1 MAMAGKTDKSGADK
15 VGAGMTAV
23 EAAAETAAP
32 IEVAA
37 VAAPAKAPNKVR
49 RPAAEAG
56 PDLTGLP
63 VAYRAF
69 AEAVIQGQRR
79 NTLLATGAAGGAAV
93 ALVLAGLVYFQSVD
107 DLRIAADVQ
116 AEAAKLL
123 VEEVKQFDVIGDV
136 VAEQQDV
143 MKTDL
148 LATLEL
154 VKDEIRRAAMT
165 GPEPEPEPEGEPMD
179 AQIAT
184 AIREGVKADLDVMRD
199 EILTALAEA
208 ELALLN
214 GTGDP
219 KMTELLEAVKALVAE
234 TAPPAP
240 VEAAARSTAA
250 APAKPRPKPQPAE
263 PNPFTYP

>member
-1 MAMAGKTDKSGADK
+1 MAGKAEEGRGVEPGVEDVGKRLGGAKPGRTID
-15 VGAGMTAV
+15 T
-23 EAAAETAAP
+23 AAEIA
-32 IEVAA
+32 EV
-37 VAAPAKAPNKVR
+37 VTEPAS
-49 RPAAEAG
+49 RPAPEARRDMTEMSG
-56 PDLTGLP
+56 SQ
-63 VAYRAF
+63 RAF
-69 AEAVIQGQRR
+69 AEAVMLGQRR
-79 NTLLATGAAGGAAV
+79 NTMLAAGAAGGAMV

-107 DLRIAADVQ
+107 DLRMAADVQ

-123 VEEVKQFDVIGDV
+123 VEEVKQIDGIADLVT
-136 VAEQQDV
+136 EQQSI

-154 VKDEIRRAAMT
+154 VKDEIRRAAMA
-165 GPEPEPEPEGEPMD
+165 GPEPAPEAEPMD

-219 KMTELLEAVKALVAE
+219 EMTELLAGVKALVAATE
-234 TAPPAP
+234 PPVP
-240 VEAAARSTAA
+240 VEAAARSTAT
-250 APAKPRPKPQPAE
+250 PAKPRPKPQPANAAPAE

>member
-1 MAMAGKTDKSGADK
+1 MAGKTDKSEADK
-15 VGAGMTAV
+15 V
-23 EAAAETAAP
+23 EAEVTAAEMAEP
-32 IEVAA
+32 IEMEA
-37 VAAPAKAPNKVR
+37 VAAPALARDEVR
-49 RPAAEAG
+49 RGAKGATADAAG
-56 PDLTGLP
+56 MP

-69 AEAVIQGQRR
+69 AETVMHGQRR
-79 NTLLATGAAGGAAV
+79 NTLLAAGAAGGAAV
-93 ALVLAGLVYFQSVD
+93 SLVLAGLVYFQSVD
-107 DLRIAADVQ
+107 DLRMAADVQ

-123 VEEVKQFDVIGDV
+123 VEEVKQIDEIADV
-136 VAEQQDV
+136 VSAQQDV

-154 VKDEIRRAAMT
+154 VKDEIRRAAMA
-165 GPEPEPEPEGEPMD
+165 GPEPAPEAEPMD

-184 AIREGVKADLDVMRD
+184 AIREGVKADLDLLRD

-219 KMTELLEAVKALVAE
+219 EMTELLAGVKALVAASAPP
-234 TAPPAP
+234 APPAP
-240 VEAAARSTAA
+240 VAAAARNTP
-250 APAKPRPKPQPAE
+250 APAKPRAKPVPAE

>member
-1 MAMAGKTDKSGADK
+1 MAMVGKTDKTGADK
-15 VGAGMTAV
+15 VGA
-23 EAAAETAAP
+23 EPLAAAMAST
-32 IEVAA
+32 IEAEA
-37 VAAPAKAPNKVR
+37 VAAPVLARDEVR
-49 RPAAEAG
+49 RPAPEAG

-63 VAYRAF
+63 VAHRAF
-69 AEAVIQGQRR
+69 AEAVMHGQRR
-79 NTLLATGAAGGAAV
+79 NTLLAAGAAGGAAV
-93 ALVLAGLVYFQSVD
+93 SLVLAGFVYFQSVE
-107 DLRIAADVQ
+107 DLRRAADVQ

-123 VEEVKQFDVIGDV
+123 VEEVKQIDVIGDV

-154 VKDEIRRAAMT
+154 VKDEIRRAAMA
-165 GPEPEPEPEGEPMD
+165 GPEPVPEAEPMD

-184 AIREGVKADLDVMRD
+184 AIREGVKADLDVLRD

-219 KMTELLEAVKALVAE
+219 EMTELLEGVKALVAAAAPP
-234 TAPPAP
+234 APPAP
-240 VEAAARSTAA
+240 VEAAARSTA

>member
-1 MAMAGKTDKSGADK
+1 
-15 VGAGMTAV
+15 
-23 EAAAETAAP
+23 
-32 IEVAA
+32 
-37 VAAPAKAPNKVR
+37 
-49 RPAAEAG
+49 
-56 PDLTGLP
+56 
-63 VAYRAF
+63 
-69 AEAVIQGQRR
+69 
-79 NTLLATGAAGGAAV
+79 
-93 ALVLAGLVYFQSVD
+93 
-107 DLRIAADVQ
+107 ADVQ

-123 VEEVKQFDVIGDV
+123 VEEVKQIDVIGDV

-154 VKDEIRRAAMT
+154 VKDEIRRAAMA
-165 GPEPEPEPEGEPMD
+165 GPEPAPEAEPMD

-184 AIREGVKADLDVMRD
+184 AIREGVKADLNVMRD

-219 KMTELLEAVKALVAE
+219 AMTELLEGVKALVAAAAPP
-234 TAPPAP
+234 APPAP

-250 APAKPRPKPQPAE
+250 PAKPRPKPQPPE
-263 PNPFTYP
+263 PNPFAYP

>member
-1 MAMAGKTDKSGADK
+1 MAGKTDKSEADK
-15 VGAGMTAV
+15 VGAEAM
-23 EAAAETAAP
+23 AAAMAST
-32 IEVAA
+32 IESEA
-37 VAAPAKAPNKVR
+37 VAAPVLARDEVR
-49 RPAAEAG
+49 RSAKDDPAAM
-56 PDLTGLP
+56 P

-69 AEAVIQGQRR
+69 AETVMQGQRR
-79 NTLLATGAAGGAAV
+79 NTLLAAGAAGGAAV
-93 ALVLAGLVYFQSVD
+93 SLVLAGLVYFQSVD
-107 DLRIAADVQ
+107 DLRMAADVQ

-123 VEEVKQFDVIGDV
+123 VEEVKQIDEIADV
-136 VAEQQDV
+136 VSAQQDV

-154 VKDEIRRAAMT
+154 VKDEIRRAAMA
-165 GPEPEPEPEGEPMD
+165 GPEPAPEAEPMD

-184 AIREGVKADLDVMRD
+184 AIREGVKADLDVLRD

-219 KMTELLEAVKALVAE
+219 EMTELLAGVKALVAASAPP
-234 TAPPAP
+234 APPAP
-240 VEAAARSTAA
+240 VAAAARNTPT
-250 APAKPRPKPQPAE
+250 PAKPRAKPVPAE

>member
-1 MAMAGKTDKSGADK
+1 MAGKTDKSEADK
-15 VGAGMTAV
+15 VGAEAM
-23 EAAAETAAP
+23 AAAMAST
-32 IEVAA
+32 IEAEA
-37 VAAPAKAPNKVR
+37 VAAPALARDEVR
-49 RPAAEAG
+49 RSAPGAG

-69 AEAVIQGQRR
+69 AEAVMQGQRR
-79 NTLLATGAAGGAAV
+79 NTLLAAGAAGGAAV
-93 ALVLAGLVYFQSVD
+93 SLVLAGLVYFQSVD
-107 DLRIAADVQ
+107 DLRMAADVQ

-123 VEEVKQFDVIGDV
+123 VEEVKQIDVIGDV

-154 VKDEIRRAAMT
+154 VKDEIRRAAMA
-165 GPEPEPEPEGEPMD
+165 GPEPAPEAEPMD

-219 KMTELLEAVKALVAE
+219 EMTELLAGVKALVAAA
-234 TAPPAP
+234 APPAP
-240 VEAAARSTAA
+240 APANVEAAARNTA
-250 APAKPRPKPQPAE
+250 APAKPRPKPQPATAASSE